1 MYIKRKRTV
10 TRVNLRCCLLL
21 VLLSVAVG
29 GLHGDSYGADR
40 RIILNVQTE
49 PTPWGESRLANS
61 LVRQLGRSADLRI
74 VTPDMIS
81 DFAPPFPL
89 ARHDPDSLI
98 DWGREIGGQ
107 YLLIVDVRNE
117 SLTTKKTFSIPL
129 IMHKWKTVGVI
140 EADARLLD
148 LQRGRVLMNDSFV
161 EELTG
166 RRALQGDPDNN
177 GADPD
182 LHISAPEKR
191 TLMDRLEDR
200 LAGRLVRKEKKLVR
214 SR

>member
-10 TRVNLRCCLLL
+10 TRVNLKCSLILI
-21 VLLSVAVG
+21 LLSVAVG
-29 GLHGDSYGADR
+29 GLYGDAYGADR
-40 RIILNVQTE
+40 RIILDVQAE
-49 PTPWGESRLANS
+49 STPWGESRLADN
-61 LVRQLGRSADLRI
+61 LVRHLGRSADLRI
-74 VTPDMIS
+74 VTPEMIS
-81 DFAPPFPL
+81 DLAPPFPP

-117 SLTTKKTFSIPL
+117 CLTTKKTFSLPL
-129 IMHKWKTVGVI
+129 IMHKWETVGVI
-140 EADARLLD
+140 EADARLLG

-191 TLMDRLEDR
+191 ILMNRLEDR
-200 LAGRLVRKEKKLVR
+200 LAGRLTRKVKELVR